1 MNQRPINYMQLLQS
15 VSGVTD
21 GGLLGYRPDEQ
32 PPNLQVGMPNRQ
44 ARWIKHQPE
53 QVGGL
58 LQDAF
63 TPKTH
68 K

>member
-1 MNQRPINYMQLLQS
+1 MKQRPINYMQLPQS
-15 VSGVTD
+15 VSGVAD
-21 GGLLGYRPDEQ
+21 GGLLGYRPNEK
-32 PPNLQVGMPNRQ
+32 PPNLQVGMSNRQ
-44 ARWIKHQPE
+44 ARWVKHQPQ

>member
-15 VSGVTD
+15 VSGVKD
-21 GGLLGYRPDEQ
+21 GGLLGYRTDEQ

-44 ARWIKHQPE
+44 ARWIKHQPQ

-63 TPKTH
+63 TPTTYK
-68 K
+68 

>member
-1 MNQRPINYMQLLQS
+1 MKQRPINYMQLLQS

-21 GGLLGYRPDEQ
+21 GGLLRYRPDKK

-44 ARWIKHQPE
+44 ARWVKHQPQ

-63 TPKTH
+63 TSKTH

>member
-21 GGLLGYRPDEQ
+21 GALLGYRPHEQ
-32 PPNLQVGMPNRQ
+32 PPNLQVGMPQRQ
-44 ARWIKHQPE
+44 ARWVKNQPK

>member
-1 MNQRPINYMQLLQS
+1 MNHRPINYMQLLQS

-44 ARWIKHQPE
+44 ARWVKNQPK

-63 TPKTH
+63 TPTTYK
-68 K
+68 